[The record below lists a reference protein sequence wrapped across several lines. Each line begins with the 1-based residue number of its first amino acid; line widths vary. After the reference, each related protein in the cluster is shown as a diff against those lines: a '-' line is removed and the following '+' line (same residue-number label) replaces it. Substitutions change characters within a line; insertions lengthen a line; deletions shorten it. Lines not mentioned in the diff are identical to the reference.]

1 MSKNVTRNVRIIG
14 LEVRDLSSGTVV
26 HKADTHPQPCRSSFS
41 RSCLS
46 EPFLHYALTSWCLY
60 VTSFEALLVFSFVE
74 IIFEGACFLHATSFE
89 NIRCFRMSRDLSK
102 LHTTCWKNVSC
113 CVTTTVF
120 LRYIYPSIVFSLN
133 LCSSVG
139 DETCEET
146 RTISLIRAF
155 AFCISQSACKWSV
168 FEQNWRWVSLCDLKF
183 WQPWIGLIFFW

>member
-14 LEVRDLSSGTVV
+14 LRSSRFEFRTVV
-26 HKADTHPQPCRSSFS
+26 HKAGTHPQPCRSSFS

-46 EPFLHYALTSWCLY
+46 EPLLHYALTSWCLY
-60 VTSFEALLVFSFVE
+60 VTSFEALFVFSFME
-74 IIFEGACFLHATSFE
+74 IICEGACFLHATSFE
-89 NIRCFRMSRDLSK
+89 DIPCFRMSRDLSK
-102 LHTTCWKNVSC
+102 LHTTCWKSDSC
-113 CVTTTVF
+113 YVTTTVF
-120 LRYIYPSIVFSLN
+120 LRYSIVFNLN

-139 DETCEET
+139 DETCEQT
-146 RTISLIRAF
+146 RTISLFRAF